1 MPWSTGFSSASK
13 FPEAARAFP
22 ASTRKTSPT
31 VSTLDRETLRKI
43 RRIRL
48 HTRLILESGI
58 VGSYHAAFKGRGM
71 EFAEV
76 REYQPGDDVRTI
88 DWNVTAR
95 SGVPHVKKYIEERD
109 LTLLLLIDISGSAS
123 FGSRYLAKRDLAAE
137 ISGVLAFSAV
147 ANKDRVGAV
156 LFSDEIEMF
165 IPPSRG
171 EMHALRIVRDTLVHR
186 GRSRGTSIQRAV
198 RFARGILKRRAI
210 VAIISDFQDHGYEKG
225 LAALRRKHDV
235 FALHLVDPRDKNMP
249 DIGLVRL
256 ADPETGEVVVLDT
269 SDPRVR
275 AALMPPDAEETRAG
289 LRQCGV
295 DSLALAT
302 SEPYD
307 RPLQGFFK
315 GRERRR

>member
-1 MPWSTGFSSASK
+1 L
-13 FPEAARAFP
+13 
-22 ASTRKTSPT
+22 
-31 VSTLDRETLRKI
+31 STLDRETLRKI

-48 HTRLILESGI
+48 HTRLILDSGI

-95 SGVPHVKKYIEERD
+95 SGVPHVKKYVEERD
-109 LTLLLLIDISGSAS
+109 LTLRLLIDISGSSS

-137 ISGVLAFSAV
+137 VSGVLAFSAV

-156 LFSDEIEMF
+156 LFSDQVEMF
-165 IPPSRG
+165 IPPLRG
-171 EMHALRIVRDTLVHR
+171 EMHALRIVRDTLVHQT
-186 GRSRGTSIQRAV
+186 RSNRTSIERAV

-210 VAIISDFQDHGYEKG
+210 VALISDFQDHGYEKG

-235 FALHLVDPRDKNMP
+235 FALHLRDPLETAIP
-249 DIGLVRL
+249 DVGLVRL
-256 ADPETGEVVVLDT
+256 TDPETGELVVLDT

-275 AALMPPDAEETRAG
+275 AALMPPDVEETRAG

-295 DSLALAT
+295 DSLPLTT

-315 GRERRR
+315 RRERRR

>member
-1 MPWSTGFSSASK
+1 
-13 FPEAARAFP
+13 
-22 ASTRKTSPT
+22 
-31 VSTLDRETLRKI
+31 
-43 RRIRL
+43 
-48 HTRLILESGI
+48 

-137 ISGVLAFSAV
+137 VSGVLAFSAV

-156 LFSDEIEMF
+156 LFSDEVEMF

-171 EMHALRIVRDTLVHR
+171 EMHALRIVRDALVHQP
-186 GRSRGTSIQRAV
+186 RSRGTSIQKAV
-198 RFARGILKRRAI
+198 RFARGILKRRSI
-210 VAIISDFQDHGYEKG
+210 VALVSDFQDHGYEKG
-225 LAALRRKHDV
+225 LAALRKRHDV
-235 FALHLVDPRDKNMP
+235 FALHLRDPLEGSIP
-249 DIGLVRL
+249 DVGLVRL
-256 ADPETGEVVVLDT
+256 SDPETGELLVLDT
-269 SDPRVR
+269 ADPRVR
-275 AALMPPDAEETRAG
+275 AALMPLDPKETQAG
-289 LRQCGV
+289 LRQCGI
-295 DSLALAT
+295 DSLALTT

>member
-1 MPWSTGFSSASK
+1 M
-13 FPEAARAFP
+13 
-22 ASTRKTSPT
+22 
-31 VSTLDRETLRKI
+31 STLDRETLRKI

-109 LTLLLLIDISGSAS
+109 LTLLLLIDISGSSS
-123 FGSRYLAKRDLAAE
+123 FGSRYIAKRDLAAE

-171 EMHALRIVRDTLVHR
+171 EMHALRIVRDAIVHLP
-186 GRSRGTSIQRAV
+186 RSRGTSIEKAV
-198 RFARGILKRRAI
+198 RFARGILKRRSI
-210 VAIISDFQDHGYEKG
+210 VALISDFQDGGYDKA

-235 FALHLVDPRDKNMP
+235 FALHLRDPLEKSMP
-249 DIGLVRL
+249 DAGLVRL
-256 ADPETGEVVVLDT
+256 LDPETGELVVLDT
-269 SDPRVR
+269 SDPQVR
-275 AALMPPDAEETRAG
+275 AALMPPDELETRAS
-289 LRQCGV
+289 LRQCGI
-295 DSLALAT
+295 DSIPLTT

>member
-1 MPWSTGFSSASK
+1 
-13 FPEAARAFP
+13 
-22 ASTRKTSPT
+22 

-109 LTLLLLIDISGSAS
+109 LTLLLLIDISGSAG
-123 FGSRYLAKRDLAAE
+123 FGSRYIAKRDLAAE
-137 ISGVLAFSAV
+137 VAGVLAFSAV

-156 LFSDEIEMF
+156 LFADDVEMF

-171 EMHALRIVRDTLVHR
+171 ETHALRIVRDALIHR
-186 GRSRGTSIQRAV
+186 PRTTGTSIQRAL

-210 VAIISDFQDHGYEKG
+210 VALISDFQDAGYEKT

-235 FALHLVDPRDKNMP
+235 FALHMSDPLDRSIP
-249 DIGLVRL
+249 DVGLIRL
-256 ADPETGEVVVLDT
+256 TDPETGERLVVDT

-275 AALMPPDAEETRAG
+275 AALTPSDAEETRSA
-289 LRQCGV
+289 LRLCAV
-295 DSLALAT
+295 DSVALTT

-307 RPLQGFFK
+307 RPLQGFFN
-315 GRERRR
+315 GRRRRR

>member
-1 MPWSTGFSSASK
+1 M
-13 FPEAARAFP
+13 
-22 ASTRKTSPT
+22 
-31 VSTLDRETLRKI
+31 STLDRETLRKI

-76 REYQPGDDVRTI
+76 REYQPGDEVRTI

-95 SGVPHVKKYIEERD
+95 SGLPHVKKYIEERD
-109 LTLLLLIDISGSAS
+109 LTLLLLIDISGSTG
-123 FGSRYLAKRDLAAE
+123 FGSEYVAKRDLAAE
-137 ISGVLAFSAV
+137 IAGVLAFSAV

-156 LFSDEIEMF
+156 LFSDEVEAF

-171 EMHALRIVRDTLVHR
+171 EMHALRIVRDTLAHR
-186 GRSRGTSIQRAV
+186 ARSKRTSIQNAI
-198 RFARGILKRRAI
+198 RFARGVLKRRSI
-210 VAIISDFQDHGYEKG
+210 VALITDFQDHGYERA
-225 LAALRRKHDV
+225 LSALRKKHDV
-235 FALHLVDPRDKNMP
+235 FALSLSDPRERSVP
-249 DIGLVRL
+249 DLGLIRL
-256 ADPETGEVVVLDT
+256 QDPETCDLLIVDT
-269 SDPRVR
+269 HDPRVR
-275 AALMPPDAEETRAG
+275 AALSPSDRDGLKAA

-295 DSLALAT
+295 DSVALST

-315 GRERRR
+315 GRQRRR

>member
-1 MPWSTGFSSASK
+1 M
-13 FPEAARAFP
+13 
-22 ASTRKTSPT
+22 
-31 VSTLDRETLRKI
+31 STLDRETLRKI

-76 REYQPGDDVRTI
+76 REYQPGDEVRTI

-109 LTLLLLIDISGSAS
+109 LTLLLLIDISGSTA
-123 FGSRYLAKRDLAAE
+123 FGSEYVAKRDLAAE
-137 ISGVLAFSAV
+137 IAGVLAFSAV

-156 LFSDEIEMF
+156 LFSDQVEAF

-171 EMHALRIVRDTLVHR
+171 EMHALRIVRDALAHR
-186 GRSRGTSIQRAV
+186 ARSTRTSIQNAI
-198 RFARGILKRRAI
+198 RFARGVLKRRSI
-210 VAIISDFQDHGYEKG
+210 VALISDFQDHGYERS
-225 LAALRRKHDV
+225 LSSLRKKHDV
-235 FALHLVDPRDKNMP
+235 FALPLSDPRERRVP
-249 DIGLVRL
+249 DLGLIRL
-256 ADPETGEVVVLDT
+256 QDLETGDLLIVDT
-269 SDPRVR
+269 HDPRVR
-275 AALMPPDAEETRAG
+275 AALSPSDRDGLKAA

-295 DSLALAT
+295 DSVALST
-302 SEPYD
+302 CEPYD

>member
-1 MPWSTGFSSASK
+1 M
-13 FPEAARAFP
+13 
-22 ASTRKTSPT
+22 
-31 VSTLDRETLRKI
+31 STLDRETLRKI

-76 REYQPGDDVRTI
+76 REYQPGDEVRTI

-95 SGVPHVKKYIEERD
+95 TGVPHVKKYIEERD
-109 LTLLLLIDISGSAS
+109 LTLLLLIDISGSSS
-123 FGSRYLAKRDLAAE
+123 FGSQYVAKRDLAAE
-137 ISGVLAFSAV
+137 VAGVLAFSAV

-156 LFSDEIEMF
+156 LFSDEVEMF

-186 GRSRGTSIQRAV
+186 ARSLGTSIQKV
-198 RFARGILKRRAI
+198 IRFARGVLKRRAI
-210 VAIISDFQDHGYEKG
+210 VAVISDFQDHGYEKS
-225 LAALRRKHDV
+225 LSALRRKHDV
-235 FALHLVDPRDKNMP
+235 FALHLSDPREKTVP
-249 DIGLVRL
+249 DVGLVRL
-256 ADPETGEVVVLDT
+256 QDPETFELLTLDT
-269 SDPRVR
+269 HDPRVR
-275 AALMPPDAEETRAG
+275 AALAPADIDETRSG

-295 DSLALAT
+295 DSVALST

>member
-1 MPWSTGFSSASK
+1 VP
-13 FPEAARAFP
+13 
-22 ASTRKTSPT
+22 
-31 VSTLDRETLRKI
+31 TLDRETLRKI

-95 SGVPHVKKYIEERD
+95 SGLPHVKKYIEERD

-123 FGSRYLAKRDLAAE
+123 FGSQYLAKRDLAAE
-137 ISGVLAFSAV
+137 VSGVLAFSAV

-156 LFSDEIEMF
+156 LFTDEIEMF

-171 EMHALRIVRDTLVHR
+171 EMHALRIVRDALAHPR
-186 GRSRGTSIQRAV
+186 RSTGTSIQKAH
-198 RFARGILKRRAI
+198 RFARGILKRRSI
-210 VAIISDFQDHGYEKG
+210 VAVLSDFQDHGYEKA
-225 LAALRRKHDV
+225 LAALRKKHDV
-235 FALHLVDPRDKNMP
+235 FALQLSDPRDRSIP
-249 DIGLVRL
+249 DVGLVRL
-256 ADPETGEVVVLDT
+256 VDPETGDLVVVDT
-269 SDPRVR
+269 PDPKIR
-275 AALMPPDAEETRAG
+275 AALLPPDAEEIRG
-289 LRQCGV
+289 SLRQCGV
-295 DSLALAT
+295 DSLSLAT

-315 GRERRR
+315 GREKRR

>member
-1 MPWSTGFSSASK
+1 M
-13 FPEAARAFP
+13 
-22 ASTRKTSPT
+22 
-31 VSTLDRETLRKI
+31 STLDRETLRKI

-48 HTRLILESGI
+48 HTRLILESGV

-76 REYQPGDDVRTI
+76 REYQPGDEVRTI

-95 SGVPHVKKYIEERD
+95 SGIPHVKKYIEERD
-109 LTLLLLIDISGSAS
+109 LTLLLMIDISGSSA

-137 ISGVLAFSAV
+137 VAGVLAFSAV

-156 LFSDEIEMF
+156 LFSDEVEMF

-171 EMHALRIVRDTLVHR
+171 EMHALRIVRDAIVHPA
-186 GRSRGTSIQRAV
+186 RSKGTSIQTAT
-198 RFARGILKRRAI
+198 RFARGILKRRSI
-210 VAIISDFQDHGYEKG
+210 VALISDFQDHGYEKA

-235 FALHLVDPRDKNMP
+235 FAIHLSDPRERSISDV
-249 DIGLVRL
+249 GLLRL
-256 ADPETGEVVVLDT
+256 TDPETGAQMVVDT
-269 SDPRVR
+269 SDPKVR
-275 AALMPPDAEETRAG
+275 AALAPAAIEETKAG
-289 LRQCGV
+289 LRQCNV
-295 DSLALAT
+295 DFLSLTT

-315 GRERRR
+315 GRGRRR

>member
-1 MPWSTGFSSASK
+1 M
-13 FPEAARAFP
+13 
-22 ASTRKTSPT
+22 
-31 VSTLDRETLRKI
+31 STLDRETLRKI

-137 ISGVLAFSAV
+137 IAGVLAFSAV

-156 LFSDEIEMF
+156 LYSDEVEMF

-171 EMHALRIVRDTLVHR
+171 ERHALRIVRDTLVHPA
-186 GRSRGTSIQRAV
+186 RSKGTSTRTAV
-198 RFARGILKRRAI
+198 RFARGILKRRSI
-210 VAIISDFQDHGYEKG
+210 VALISDFQDHGYEKA

-235 FALHLVDPRDKNMP
+235 FALHVRDPGEGSLP
-249 DIGLVRL
+249 DVGLLRL
-256 ADPETGEVVVLDT
+256 TDAETGERVVVDT
-269 SDPRVR
+269 SDPQVR
-275 AALMPPDAEETRAG
+275 AALSLPDVAETRAG

-295 DSLALAT
+295 DSLLLTT

-315 GRERRR
+315 GREKRR

>member
-1 MPWSTGFSSASK
+1 M
-13 FPEAARAFP
+13 
-22 ASTRKTSPT
+22 
-31 VSTLDRETLRKI
+31 STLDRETLRKI

-71 EFAEV
+71 EFAEL
-76 REYQPGDDVRTI
+76 REYQPGDDIRTI

-109 LTLLLLIDISGSAS
+109 LTLLLLVDISGSSS

-137 ISGVLAFSAV
+137 LSGVLAFSAV

-156 LFSDEIEMF
+156 LFSDEVEMF
-165 IPPSRG
+165 IPPLRG
-171 EMHALRIVRDTLVHR
+171 EMHALRIVRDTLVHQA
-186 GRSRGTSIQRAV
+186 RSKGTSIQKAV
-198 RFARGILKRRAI
+198 RFARGILKRRSI
-210 VAIISDFQDHGYEKG
+210 VALISDFQDHGYEKT

-235 FALHLVDPRDKNMP
+235 FALHLRDPLETSIP

-256 ADPETGEVVVLDT
+256 TDPETGEVVVLDT
-269 SDPRVR
+269 NDPRVR
-275 AALMPPDAEETRAG
+275 AALMPPNAEEIRTG

-295 DSLALAT
+295 DSLPLTT

>member
-1 MPWSTGFSSASK
+1 
-13 FPEAARAFP
+13 
-22 ASTRKTSPT
+22 

-48 HTRLILESGI
+48 HTRLILDSGI

-76 REYQPGDDVRTI
+76 REYQPGDDVRSI

-95 SGVPHVKKYIEERD
+95 SGVPHVKQYIEERD
-109 LTLLLLIDISGSAS
+109 LTLMLVIDISGSSS
-123 FGSRYLAKRDLAAE
+123 FGSRYIAKRDLAAE
-137 ISGVLAFSAV
+137 VAGVLAFSAV
-147 ANKDRVGAV
+147 ANKDRVGAI
-156 LFSDEIEMF
+156 LFSDEVEMF

-171 EMHALRIVRDTLVHR
+171 EMHALRIVRDTLVHPS
-186 GRSRGTSIQRAV
+186 RSRGTSIQTAV
-198 RFARGILKRRAI
+198 RFARGVLKRRSI
-210 VAIISDFQDHGYEKG
+210 VALISDFQDHGYEKG

-235 FALHLVDPRDKNMP
+235 FALHLSDPRDTLIP
-249 DIGLVRL
+249 DVGLIRL
-256 ADPETGEVVVLDT
+256 SDLETGELVVLDT
-269 SDPRVR
+269 ADPQVR
-275 AALMPPDAEETRAG
+275 EALMPIGVEETQGA

-295 DSLALAT
+295 DSVALST
-302 SEPYD
+302 SDPYG

>member
-1 MPWSTGFSSASK
+1 
-13 FPEAARAFP
+13 
-22 ASTRKTSPT
+22 

-95 SGVPHVKKYIEERD
+95 SGVPHVKKYVEERD
-109 LTLLLLIDISGSAS
+109 LTLLLLIDISGSSS
-123 FGSRYLAKRDLAAE
+123 FGSQYVAKRDLAAE

-171 EMHALRIVRDTLVHR
+171 EMHALRIVRDTLVHPAK
-186 GRSRGTSIQRAV
+186 SKGTSIQRAV
-198 RFARGILKRRAI
+198 RFARGILKRRSI
-210 VAIISDFQDHGYEKG
+210 VAVLSDFQDHGYERS
-225 LAALRRKHDV
+225 LAALRRRHDV
-235 FALHLVDPRDKNMP
+235 FAVQLRDPRDHAIP
-249 DIGLVRL
+249 DIGLIRL
-256 ADPETGEVVVLDT
+256 SDPETGDLLVLDT
-269 SDPRVR
+269 GDSQVR
-275 AALMPPDAEETRAG
+275 DALRSMDTEELRTG

-295 DSLALAT
+295 DSIALTT

-315 GRERRR
+315 GREKRR

>member
-1 MPWSTGFSSASK
+1 
-13 FPEAARAFP
+13 
-22 ASTRKTSPT
+22 

-109 LTLLLLIDISGSAS
+109 LTLLLLIDISGSSS
-123 FGSRYLAKRDLAAE
+123 FGSRYVVKRDLAAE
-137 ISGVLAFSAV
+137 LSGVLAFSAV

-156 LFSDEIEMF
+156 LFSDEVEKF
-165 IPPSRG
+165 VPPSRG
-171 EMHALRIVRDTLVHR
+171 EMHALRIVRDTLVHPS
-186 GRSRGTSIQRAV
+186 RSKGTSIEKAV
-198 RFARGILKRRAI
+198 RFARGILKRRSI
-210 VAIISDFQDHGYEKG
+210 VAVISDFQDHGYEKA

-235 FALHLVDPRDKNMP
+235 FALHLIDPRETSMP
-249 DIGLVRL
+249 DVGLLRVR
-256 ADPETGEVVVLDT
+256 DPETGESIVIDT
-269 SDPRVR
+269 SDPGIR
-275 AALMPPDAEETRAG
+275 AALAPLGIDETRGG
-289 LRQCGV
+289 LRQCGI
-295 DSLALAT
+295 DSLSLTT

>member
-1 MPWSTGFSSASK
+1 MT
-13 FPEAARAFP
+13 
-22 ASTRKTSPT
+22 
-31 VSTLDRETLRKI
+31 TLDRETLRKI

-109 LTLLLLIDISGSAS
+109 LTLLLLIDISGSSA
-123 FGSRYLAKRDLAAE
+123 FGSQYLAKRDLAAE

-156 LFSDEIEMF
+156 LFSDQIEMF

-171 EMHALRIVRDTLVHR
+171 EMHALRIVRDTLVHPR
-186 GRSRGTSIQRAV
+186 RSNGTSIQTAV
-198 RFARGILKRRAI
+198 RFARSILKRRSI
-210 VAIISDFQDHGYEKG
+210 VAVISDFQDHGYEKG
-225 LAALRRKHDV
+225 LAALRRRHDV
-235 FALHLVDPRDKNMP
+235 FALHLSDPRDTAIP
-249 DIGLVRL
+249 DVGLVRL
-256 ADPETGEVVVLDT
+256 TDPETGELVVLDT
-269 SDPRVR
+269 SDPAVR
-275 AALMPPDAEETRAG
+275 AALLPLDVEELRVG

-295 DSLALAT
+295 DSLSLNT

-315 GRERRR
+315 GREKRR

>member
-1 MPWSTGFSSASK
+1 M
-13 FPEAARAFP
+13 
-22 ASTRKTSPT
+22 
-31 VSTLDRETLRKI
+31 STLDRETLRKI

-58 VGSYHAAFKGRGM
+58 IGSYHAAFKGRGM

-95 SGVPHVKKYIEERD
+95 SGIPHVKKYVEERD
-109 LTLLLLIDISGSAS
+109 LTLLLLIDISGSS
-123 FGSRYLAKRDLAAE
+123 TFGSQYVAKRDLAAE
-137 ISGVLAFSAV
+137 VSGVLAFSAV

-156 LFSDEIEMF
+156 LFSDDVEIF

-171 EMHALRIVRDTLVHR
+171 EMHALRIVRDALVHKS
-186 GRSRGTSIQRAV
+186 RSSGTSIQNAV
-198 RFARGILKRRAI
+198 RFARGILKRRSI
-210 VAIISDFQDHGYEKG
+210 VALVSDFQDHGYEKA

-235 FALHLVDPRDKNMP
+235 FALHLTDPRDQSVP
-249 DIGLVRL
+249 DVGLVRL
-256 ADPETGEVVVLDT
+256 QDPETGHLVVADT

-275 AALMPPDAEETRAG
+275 AALAPPHTDHVRTG

-295 DSLALAT
+295 DSLVLNT

-315 GRERRR
+315 GREKRR

>member
-1 MPWSTGFSSASK
+1 M
-13 FPEAARAFP
+13 
-22 ASTRKTSPT
+22 
-31 VSTLDRETLRKI
+31 STLDRETLRKI

-109 LTLLLLIDISGSAS
+109 LTLLLLIDISGSSS
-123 FGSRYLAKRDLAAE
+123 FGSRYIAKRDLAAE

-171 EMHALRIVRDTLVHR
+171 EMHALRIVRDSIVHQP
-186 GRSRGTSIQRAV
+186 RSRGTSIEKAV
-198 RFARGILKRRAI
+198 CFARGILKRRSI
-210 VAIISDFQDHGYEKG
+210 VALISDFQDHGYEKA

-235 FALHLVDPRDKNMP
+235 FALHLRDPLEKSMP
-249 DIGLVRL
+249 DVGLVRL
-256 ADPETGEVVVLDT
+256 IDPETGELVVLDT
-269 SDPRVR
+269 SDPQVR
-275 AALMPPDAEETRAG
+275 AALIPPDELETRAS
-289 LRQCGV
+289 LRQCGI
-295 DSLALAT
+295 DSIPLTT

>member
-1 MPWSTGFSSASK
+1 
-13 FPEAARAFP
+13 
-22 ASTRKTSPT
+22 

-95 SGVPHVKKYIEERD
+95 SGIPHVKKYIEERD
-109 LTLLLLIDISGSAS
+109 LTLLLLIDISGSSS

-137 ISGVLAFSAV
+137 LAGVLAFSAV

-156 LFSDEIEMF
+156 LFSDDVEMF

-171 EMHALRIVRDTLVHR
+171 EMHALRIVRDTLVHPAR
-186 GRSRGTSIQRAV
+186 AKGTSIQRAV
-198 RFARGILKRRAI
+198 RFTRSILKRRSI
-210 VAIISDFQDHGYEKG
+210 VAVISDFQDQGYEKS
-225 LAALRRKHDV
+225 LSALRRKHDV
-235 FALHLVDPRDKNMP
+235 FALHLSDPRDQLIP
-249 DIGLVRL
+249 DVGLIRL
-256 ADPETGEVVVLDT
+256 QDPETGELVVVDT
-269 SDPRVR
+269 SDPDVR
-275 AALMPPDAEETRAG
+275 HALMPRDIEDTRAR

-295 DSLALAT
+295 ESLALGT

>member
-1 MPWSTGFSSASK
+1 M
-13 FPEAARAFP
+13 
-22 ASTRKTSPT
+22 
-31 VSTLDRETLRKI
+31 STLDRETLRKI

-109 LTLLLLIDISGSAS
+109 LTLLLLIDISGSSS
-123 FGSRYLAKRDLAAE
+123 FGSRYIAKRDLAAE

-171 EMHALRIVRDTLVHR
+171 EMHALRIVRDTIVHQP
-186 GRSRGTSIQRAV
+186 RSRGTSIEKAV
-198 RFARGILKRRAI
+198 RFARGILKRRSI
-210 VAIISDFQDHGYEKG
+210 VALISDFQDHGYEKA

-235 FALHLVDPRDKNMP
+235 FALHLRDPLEKSMP
-249 DIGLVRL
+249 DVGLVRL
-256 ADPETGEVVVLDT
+256 IDPETGELVVLDT
-269 SDPRVR
+269 SDPQVR
-275 AALMPPDAEETRAG
+275 AALIPPDELETRAS
-289 LRQCGV
+289 LRQCGI
-295 DSLALAT
+295 DSIPLTT

>member
-1 MPWSTGFSSASK
+1 
-13 FPEAARAFP
+13 
-22 ASTRKTSPT
+22 

-48 HTRLILESGI
+48 HTRLILDSGI

-95 SGVPHVKKYIEERD
+95 SGVPHVKKYVEERD
-109 LTLLLLIDISGSAS
+109 LTLLLLIDISGSSS
-123 FGSRYLAKRDLAAE
+123 FGSQYVAKRDLAAE

-171 EMHALRIVRDTLVHR
+171 EMHALRIVRDTLVHPAN
-186 GRSRGTSIQRAV
+186 SKGTSIQRAL
-198 RFARGILKRRAI
+198 RFARGILKRRS
-210 VAIISDFQDHGYEKG
+210 IIAVLSDFQDHGYERS
-225 LAALRRKHDV
+225 LAALRRRHDV
-235 FALHLVDPRDKNMP
+235 FAVQLRDPRDHVIP
-249 DIGLVRL
+249 DVGLLRL
-256 ADPETGEVVVLDT
+256 TDPETGDLLVVDT

-275 AALMPPDAEETRAG
+275 DSLQSMDTEELRTG

-295 DSLALAT
+295 DSIALTT

-315 GRERRR
+315 GREKRR

>member
-1 MPWSTGFSSASK
+1 MWSSAFSSGSK
-13 FPEAARAFP
+13 SPDPLKRP
-22 ASTRKTSPT
+22 AIEQET

-95 SGVPHVKKYIEERD
+95 SGIPHVKKYIEERD

-137 ISGVLAFSAV
+137 VSGVLAFSAV

-156 LFSDEIEMF
+156 LFSDEVEMF

-171 EMHALRIVRDTLVHR
+171 EMHALRIVRDTLVHP
-186 GRSRGTSIQRAV
+186 GRSTGTSIQKAV

-210 VAIISDFQDHGYEKG
+210 VAVVSDFQDHGYERS

-235 FALHLVDPRDKNMP
+235 FALQIRDPGETTIP
-249 DIGLVRL
+249 DVGLLRVT
-256 ADPETGEVVVLDT
+256 DPETGELVVLDT

-275 AALMPPDAEETRAG
+275 AALTPPEHEEVRAG

-295 DSLALAT
+295 DSLMLT
-302 SEPYD
+302 TFEPYD

-315 GRERRR
+315 RRERRR

>member
-1 MPWSTGFSSASK
+1 
-13 FPEAARAFP
+13 
-22 ASTRKTSPT
+22 

-48 HTRLILESGI
+48 HTRLILDAGI

-95 SGVPHVKKYIEERD
+95 SGVPHVKRYIEERD
-109 LTLLLLIDISGSAS
+109 LTLLLLIDISGSAA
-123 FGSRYLAKRDLAAE
+123 FGSRYIAKRDLAAE
-137 ISGVLAFSAV
+137 VAGVLAFSAV

-156 LFSDEIEMF
+156 LFSDEVEIF

-171 EMHALRIVRDTLVHR
+171 EMHALRIVRDALVHKA
-186 GRSRGTSIQRAV
+186 RSTGTSLQKAL

-210 VAIISDFQDHGYEKG
+210 VAVLSDFQDHGYEKA
-225 LAALRRKHDV
+225 LAALRRRHDV
-235 FALHLVDPRDKNMP
+235 FAVHLSDPRDRSIP
-249 DIGLVRL
+249 DVGLLRL
-256 ADPETGEVVVLDT
+256 TDPETGEMVVVDT
-269 SDPRVR
+269 HDPKVR
-275 AALMPPDAEETRAG
+275 AALTPPDVEDIRG
-289 LRQCGV
+289 DLRQSGV
-295 DSLALAT
+295 DSVSLTT
-302 SEPYD
+302 SDPYD

-315 GRERRR
+315 GRRRRR

>member
-1 MPWSTGFSSASK
+1 M
-13 FPEAARAFP
+13 
-22 ASTRKTSPT
+22 
-31 VSTLDRETLRKI
+31 STLDRETLRKI

-95 SGVPHVKKYIEERD
+95 SGIPHVKKYIEERD
-109 LTLLLLIDISGSAS
+109 LTLLLLIDISGSSS

-156 LFSDEIEMF
+156 LFSDEVEML

-186 GRSRGTSIQRAV
+186 GRSQGTSIQKAV
-198 RFARGILKRRAI
+198 RFARGILKRRSI

-256 ADPETGEVVVLDT
+256 VDPETGELVVLDT

-275 AALMPPDAEETRAG
+275 AALMPPDVEEIRAA